1 MCFVYS
7 IFILLF
13 LLSWLSLH
21 SSASHSFC
29 IPFWFYRSCS
39 LLSLSLHLVFVHVC
53 AQDYN
58 KVYVA
63 CSSQLLPMFYID
75 NTLQY
80 ITLHYQ
86 CDADASPSF
95 RSLSSPSLGLP
106 QWLTQWARICLQC
119 RSYRRGGFIPWV
131 RKIPLRRTGQPTP
144 VFLPGESHGQ
154 GSPTSYSPYGHEEL
168 DMTEHAHTFSLFMI

>member
-1 MCFVYS
+1 MLCLFHFHSSISSFLSFSAFFSISFILYS
-7 IFILLF
+7 ILI
-13 LLSWLSLH
+13 
-21 SSASHSFC
+21 
-29 IPFWFYRSCS
+29 YRSCS

-63 CSSQLLPMFYID
+63 CSSQLLSMFYHF
-75 NTLQY
+75 T
-80 ITLHYQ
+80 
-86 CDADASPSF
+86 CDADASLSF

-106 QWLTQWARICLQC
+106 QWARICRQC

-144 VFLPGESHGQ
+144 VFLPGESHRQ
-154 GSPTSYSPYGHEEL
+154 GSPTSYSPYGHDRACTHLLPLYDIIVLKYYFYTHWEL
-168 DMTEHAHTFSLFMI
+168 Y